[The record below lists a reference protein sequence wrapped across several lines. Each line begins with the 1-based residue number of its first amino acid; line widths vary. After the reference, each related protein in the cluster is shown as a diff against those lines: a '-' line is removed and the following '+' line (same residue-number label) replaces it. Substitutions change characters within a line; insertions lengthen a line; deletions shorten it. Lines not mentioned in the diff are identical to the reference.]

1 MEHLVNFI
9 VWSLTVIGIT
19 VIVTQSEIFAPI
31 RKALTKINKY
41 LGALFGC
48 SFCFS
53 FWAGMLISLLT
64 QTNTGNLFLEGCL
77 GCGLWYYTTYGIK
90 G

>member
-9 VWSLTVIGIT
+9 VWALTVIGIT

-48 SFCFS
+48 SF
-53 FWAGMLISLLT
+53 SLLT